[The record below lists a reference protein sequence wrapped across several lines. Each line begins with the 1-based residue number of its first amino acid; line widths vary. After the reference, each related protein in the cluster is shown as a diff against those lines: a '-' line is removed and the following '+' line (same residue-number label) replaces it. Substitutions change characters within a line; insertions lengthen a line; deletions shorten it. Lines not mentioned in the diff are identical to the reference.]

1 MTTENLDDLTAPQK
15 VSTAP
20 WCEAAVQVIKP
31 TLSVSKWGR
40 AQTKTKE
47 VHLRLLVLVLPLLLF
62 MLIWVQGVTFLR
74 SLISSNS

>member
-47 VHLRLLVLVLPLLLF
+47 VHLRLLVLPLLLL

>member
-40 AQTKTKE
+40 AQTKTKK
-47 VHLRLLVLVLPLLLF
+47 VHLRLLVLVLPLLLL

>member
-40 AQTKTKE
+40 AQTKTK
-47 VHLRLLVLVLPLLLF
+47 V
-62 MLIWVQGVTFLR
+62 
-74 SLISSNS
+74 